1 LVCQELRS
9 DLRAALHQAFER
21 GEATLSLPILVSFN
35 GLPHRVYLQVK
46 PVRQEASA
54 PTRQALVLF
63 IEGGPVEQ
71 MLAEPAEADDKRET
85 NETVRRLKEELQQ
98 TQA

>member
-1 LVCQELRS
+1 MTSDVTELVRQELRS

-21 GEATLSLPILVSFN
+21 GESTLSLPILVSLD

-46 PVRQEASA
+46 PVRQEAGA
-54 PTRQALVLF
+54 PARQALVLF

-71 MLAEPAEADDKRET
+71 MPARTSGSSGRE
-85 NETVRRLKEELQQ
+85 VGDQRDSSS
-98 TQA
+98 A